1 MAEPVRELHDFQRSS
16 SAHRVR
22 IALALKGL
30 DYTAIP
36 VALQDGEHLEAE
48 YRSLNP
54 QGLVPVYSDKQI
66 LLSQSLAIIEYLDE
80 VYPEPALLPASAVER
95 ARARQFALLI
105 AADLQPLT
113 ALRVM
118 SYLRDAAR
126 MDIVA
131 RRRWFNY
138 WLMEGLDALE
148 LWLTAAER
156 ASPFCVGA
164 EPSIADVCLVPQL
177 EVARRGGIDIDE
189 FPRLAAVEIR
199 CLALPAFHN
208 ARPAANA
215 ALP

>member
-1 MAEPVRELHDFQRSS
+1 MRELHDFQRSS

-36 VALQDGEHLEAE
+36 VALQEGEHLEAE
-48 YRSLNP
+48 YRTINP
-54 QGLVPVYSDKQI
+54 QGLVPVFSDQEI
-66 LLSQSLAIIEYLDE
+66 ILSQSLAIIEYLDE
-80 VYPEPALLPASAVER
+80 MYPALPLLPSNLVER

-105 AADLQPLT
+105 ATDLQPLT

-126 MDIVA
+126 MDVRA

-156 ASPFCVGA
+156 ASLYCVGA
-164 EPSIADVCLVPQL
+164 QPTIADICLVPQL
-177 EVARRGGIDIDE
+177 EVARRSGVDIDE
-189 FPRLAAVEIR
+189 FPRLAAVEKR
-199 CLALPAFHN
+199 CLVLPAFQN
-208 ARPAANA
+208 TRPAAPA
-215 ALP
+215 ALL